1 MGSGVLTLG
10 SLLLGVP
17 SEKFLKTFYDFL
29 WARTELQLLA
39 VLPSPHHFYQSPS
52 GGGNR
57 R

>member
-17 SEKFLKTFYDFL
+17 SEKFLKTFYDLL
-29 WARTELQLLA
+29 WARTELQLLD